1 MPDVNIFI
9 AFGAGLLSFISPC
22 VLPLYPAFLSYIT
35 GMSIEEIN
43 TNQKSFN
50 KKSLIHT
57 IAFLVGFSLVFIVIG
72 FSTNFVSR
80 SEEHT
85 SELQSRGHLVCRLL
99 LEKKKIHIL

>member
-57 IAFLVGFSLVFIVIG
+57 IAFLVGFLLVFIVIC
-72 FSTNFVSR
+72 FSNKFVS
-80 SEEHT
+80 EF
-85 SELQSRGHLVCRLL
+85 LFICYHLIIKFCNFFIIFYLFV
-99 LEKKKIHIL
+99 ISFV